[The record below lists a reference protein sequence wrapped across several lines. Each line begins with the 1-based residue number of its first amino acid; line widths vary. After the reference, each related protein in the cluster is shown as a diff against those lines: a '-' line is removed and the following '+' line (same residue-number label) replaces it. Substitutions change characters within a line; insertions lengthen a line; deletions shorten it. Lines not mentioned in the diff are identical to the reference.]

1 MGVFLGCSGAVELT
15 RSSLDEVFI
24 SVVNPSD
31 VNALRNHFSFDFP
44 VGQLLTGDQLEIKA
58 TDGGLLDF
66 VVGWSYPDGK
76 WYIHVDEVGS
86 IRLYQEFTDAV
97 DGEGHGR
104 VDLQPPSR
112 DIPVEVRVHN
122 AVPRMLGEVTDF
134 ELNTSRDAVDVSELG
149 EEFHRQHA
157 TLISGS
163 GSINCFFEYNHELCG
178 KEQISPGFEPE
189 LAIYMHQLI
198 LRQQL
203 GSGFHARLFL
213 ITRGAGHDSDD
224 EVWYEFDALITN
236 VGMAFSPGAPVKS
249 QIQFVTTGEIKLRV
263 KTVSNLLLQED
274 ADQIRLERNQ
284 GASFLELE
292 QGE

>member
-1 MGVFLGCSGAVELT
+1 VAVFLGCSGSVELT
-15 RSSLDEVFI
+15 RSSIDEVFT

-31 VNALRNHFSFDFP
+31 VNPSRSRFSFDFP

-66 VVGWSYPDGK
+66 VAGWSYPDGK

-86 IRLYQEFTDAV
+86 VRLYQEFADAV
-97 DGEGHGR
+97 EGEGQGR
-104 VDLQPPSR
+104 ASLQLPSR
-112 DIPVEVRVHN
+112 DIPIEVRVHN
-122 AVPRMLGEVTDF
+122 AMPRMLGKVTEF

-163 GSINCFFEYNHELCG
+163 GAINCFFDYNHQLCSD
-178 KEQISPGFEPE
+178 EPVSAGFEPE

-203 GSGFHARLFL
+203 GSGFHAKLHL
-213 ITRGAGHDSDD
+213 IGRGAGHDRDD
-224 EVWYEFDALITN
+224 EVWYEFDALISN
-236 VGMAFSPGAPVKS
+236 VGVAFSPGDPVKS
-249 QIQFVTTGEIKLRV
+249 QIQFITTGEIKLRV
-263 KTVSNLLLQED
+263 KTASAYLLQEN
-274 ADQIRLERNQ
+274 ADRLRLERNQ
-284 GASFLELE
+284 GAGFIELE
-292 QGE
+292 QDE

>member
-1 MGVFLGCSGAVELT
+1 MSVFFGGGGSVELT
-15 RSSLDEVFI
+15 RSSIDEVFA

-31 VNALRNHFSFDFP
+31 VNPTRNHFSFDFP
-44 VGQLLTGDQLEIKA
+44 QGQLLTGDQLEIKA

-97 DGEGHGR
+97 EGEGPGR
-104 VDLQPPSR
+104 VDLQLPSR
-112 DIPVEVRVHN
+112 DIPIEVRVHN
-122 AVPRMLGEVTDF
+122 AFPRMLGEVTDF

-149 EEFHRQHA
+149 EEFKRQYD

-163 GSINCFFEYNHELCG
+163 GMLSCFFDYNHELCG
-178 KEQISPGFEPE
+178 GERVSSGFEPE

-213 ITRGAGHDSDD
+213 ISRFSGHDRDD

-236 VGMAFSPGAPVKS
+236 VGVAFSPTQPVKS
-249 QIQFVTTGEIKLRV
+249 QIQFVTTGEVKLRV
-263 KTVSNLLLQED
+263 KTVSNYLLQED
-274 ADQIRLERNQ
+274 LGRVRLERNQ
-284 GASFLELE
+284 GAGFLEVE
-292 QGE
+292 QEE

>member
-24 SVVNPSD
+24 SDVNPSD
-31 VNALRNHFSFDFP
+31 VNATRNHFSFDFP

-97 DGEGHGR
+97 DGEGQGR

-149 EEFHRQHA
+149 EEFRRQHD

-163 GSINCFFEYNHELCG
+163 GVLNCFFDYNHEFCG
-178 KEQISPGFEPE
+178 KERVSAGFEPE
-189 LAIYMHQLI
+189 LAVYMHQLI

-203 GSGFHARLFL
+203 GSGFHAKLYL
-213 ITRGAGHDSDD
+213 INRGAGHDSDD

-236 VGMAFSPGAPVKS
+236 VGVAFSPGAPVKS
-249 QIQFVTTGEIKLRV
+249 QIQFVTTGAIKLRV
-263 KTVSNLLLQED
+263 RAVSNYVLQED
-274 ADQIRLERNQ
+274 DYRIRLERNQ
-284 GASFLELE
+284 GAGFVEVE
-292 QGE
+292 QEE